1 MVDMVQVAKV
11 GSKNIVAITSL
22 DSIEILDSK
31 ADTYLL
37 IRTRIVLL
45 S

>member
-11 GSKNIVAITSL
+11 GSKNVVAIPSL

>member
-11 GSKNIVAITSL
+11 GSKNVVAITCL

-37 IRTRIVLL
+37 IRTGIVLL